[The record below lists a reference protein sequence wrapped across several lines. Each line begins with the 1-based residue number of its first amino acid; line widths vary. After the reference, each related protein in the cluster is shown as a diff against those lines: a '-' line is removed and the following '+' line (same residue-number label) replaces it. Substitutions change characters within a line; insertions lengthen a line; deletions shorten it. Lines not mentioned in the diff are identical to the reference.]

1 MKYGAPGRA
10 SGLERGRTTEH
21 GKAGGANALAPQ
33 PEHLYVPS
41 APREQTR
48 GVPQSPNPWDRAPS
62 PWAAQRTGA
71 MANGPDPHKGRM
83 RKEGGLVHHL
93 KSKGVKFDLMSETE
107 AEKYLRENNN
117 LFRLGSHRVVFP
129 KHVGGPND
137 GKYSNLDFAMLV
149 DLAIIDTRPRDE
161 LLPTT
166 LDIGHFRKVRLPD
179 DMEAHRVDGYQVI
192 QDFTSRD
199 DYTDQDGSHRKHV
212 G

>member
-93 KSKGVKFDLMSETE
+93 KSKGVKFDPMSETE

-117 LFRLGSHRVVFP
+117 LFRLGSRRVVSP
-129 KHVGGPND
+129 STSAGRTTASTQTSTSPC
-137 GKYSNLDFAMLV
+137 SSTSPSSTRA
-149 DLAIIDTRPRDE
+149 LATSFCPQRSTRALPQGAPPR
-161 LLPTT
+161 
-166 LDIGHFRKVRLPD
+166 
-179 DMEAHRVDGYQVI
+179 
-192 QDFTSRD
+192 
-199 DYTDQDGSHRKHV
+199 
-212 G
+212 